1 MKRKLA
7 SFWTGAPLGVIEQLS
22 ALSFLAVG
30 HELIV
35 YSTGPLEGLP
45 PGVEWRDASEIL
57 STQRIIT
64 HRKSGSAALYSD
76 LFRYALLSQTDYIWV
91 DLDVIALRPLPDDM
105 DYLVGYETAQELN
118 GAVLRLPAGSSA
130 LAQLSKFNVDTRG
143 YPPFLTGFR
152 RFRYIVKSLG
162 QGMHISDW
170 PWGSIGPRALTHYLQ
185 QTGEISH
192 ALPVEAFY
200 PISYGQ
206 AQRFAQPDDLTFD
219 SFTPQTYAVHLW
231 GKALRRYI
239 NESCGGTIPA
249 GSFLANAAAHY
260 SAQLGFDAGARTKAC

>member
-76 LFRYALLSQTDYIWV
+76 LFRYALLSQTDYVWV
-91 DLDVIALRPLPDDM
+91 DLDVIALRPLP
-105 DYLVGYETAQELN
+105 
-118 GAVLRLPAGSSA
+118 
-130 LAQLSKFNVDTRG
+130 
-143 YPPFLTGFR
+143 
-152 RFRYIVKSLG
+152 
-162 QGMHISDW
+162 
-170 PWGSIGPRALTHYLQ
+170 
-185 QTGEISH
+185 
-192 ALPVEAFY
+192 
-200 PISYGQ
+200 
-206 AQRFAQPDDLTFD
+206 
-219 SFTPQTYAVHLW
+219 
-231 GKALRRYI
+231 
-239 NESCGGTIPA
+239 
-249 GSFLANAAAHY
+249 
-260 SAQLGFDAGARTKAC
+260 